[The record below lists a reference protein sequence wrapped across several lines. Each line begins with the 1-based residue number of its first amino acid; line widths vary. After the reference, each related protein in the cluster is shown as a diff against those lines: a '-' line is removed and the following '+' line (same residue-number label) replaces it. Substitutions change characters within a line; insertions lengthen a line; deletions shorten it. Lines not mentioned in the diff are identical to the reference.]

1 MKKDRNEIIIGVAT
15 LIVFSLASWFISLG
29 IVRVCA
35 KAFTEPNPHKWEW
48 VYISTSPKAYSYHQK
63 SDCKY
68 LRKTTHNIEFISVDE
83 ADEDGRTPCSYCLE
97 ESRRH
102 QYDNSA
108 LYVTPFVFMLLLGL
122 IALIERVFRR
132 YSIKSPFVKK
142 KERKVLN
149 QNDIINLELLI
160 KYANINKENCEAQK
174 EALSSMRKTLDLIE
188 AEFLQNTLIDEEF
201 IDRIGRVVTILVNGG
216 FSHSI
221 DNIMTLWNTARIS
234 KEQERM
240 RMNTKMLIHV
250 LWCGYIE
257 RLLLI
262 QRK

>member
-1 MKKDRNEIIIGVAT
+1 MKKQRIILDFIMVIALGVSA
-15 LIVFSLASWFISLG
+15 WFISLG
-29 IVRVCA
+29 IVRAFA
-35 KAFTEPNPHKWEW
+35 KAFAEPDPYKWEW
-48 VYISTSPKAYSYHQK
+48 VYISTSPRAYSYHQ
-63 SDCKY
+63 SGDCKY

-108 LYVTPFVFMLLLGL
+108 LYVTPFVFIILLGL
-122 IALIERVFRR
+122 IALIERVFRK
-132 YSIKSPFVKK
+132 YSIKSPFIKK

-149 QNDIINLELLI
+149 QNDIINLELSI

-221 DNIMTLWNTARIS
+221 DNIMTLWNTARNS

-240 RMNTKMLIHV
+240 RLNTKMLIHV

>member
-1 MKKDRNEIIIGVAT
+1 MLFLLAG
-15 LIVFSLASWFISLG
+15 ASWFISLG
-29 IVRVCA
+29 LVRACA
-35 KAFTEPNPHKWEW
+35 NAFAKPDPQAWEW
-48 VYISTSPKAYSYHQK
+48 VYISTSPRAYSYHQK

-68 LRKTTHNIEFISVDE
+68 LRKTTHNMEFVSVDE
-83 ADEDGRTPCSYCLE
+83 ADEVGRTPCSYCME

-102 QYDNSA
+102 QYDNTA
-108 LYVTPFVFMLLLGL
+108 LYVTPFVFILLLGL
-122 IALIERVFRR
+122 IALIERVFGK

-149 QNDIINLELLI
+149 QNDIINLELSI

-221 DNIMTLWNTARIS
+221 DNIMTLWNTARNS

-240 RMNTKMLIHV
+240 RLNTKMLIHV

-257 RLLLI
+257 RLLLV